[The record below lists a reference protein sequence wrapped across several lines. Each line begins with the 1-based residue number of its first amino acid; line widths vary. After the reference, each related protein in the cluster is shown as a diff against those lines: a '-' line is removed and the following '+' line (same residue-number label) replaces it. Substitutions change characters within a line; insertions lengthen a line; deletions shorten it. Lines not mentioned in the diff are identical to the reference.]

1 MFRQIA
7 SLLAPLA
14 LGALAVTGL
23 AVPQAAAQSQ
33 NRDDQGAARKEMRAG
48 NVLPLKEI
56 ERRIIPQ
63 MGDME
68 YLGPAYDSV
77 AKAYRL
83 KFIRNGRVVFVD
95 VDARSGRVLSRSE

>member
-1 MFRQIA
+1 MFRLIA
-7 SLLAPLA
+7 SLLAPLT
-14 LGALAVTGL
+14 LGALVASGTLAPAAV
-23 AVPQAAAQSQ
+23 AQTQ
-33 NRDDQGAARKEMRAG
+33 NRDEQGEARKDMRAG

-56 ERRIIPQ
+56 ERRIVPQ
-63 MGDME
+63 MGDMQ

-83 KFIRNGRVVFVD
+83 KFIKNGKVVFVD